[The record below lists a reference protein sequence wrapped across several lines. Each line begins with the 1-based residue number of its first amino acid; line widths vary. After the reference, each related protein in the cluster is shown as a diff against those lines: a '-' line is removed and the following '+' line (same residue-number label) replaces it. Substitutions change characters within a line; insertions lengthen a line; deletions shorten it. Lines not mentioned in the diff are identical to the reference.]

1 MSTAKD
7 DPIAREKLLRAR
19 AEIQA
24 TLARY
29 DIAGFVVLH
38 CAPNGSEVLVH
49 LEPSY
54 SVVKIQKDRA
64 VISSKIED
72 YNGDTEARRRDLEA
86 SANMASSLF
95 ELTAHTALLL
105 GDLAKALDEATG
117 ATHTKMRH
125 IKPN

>member
-24 TLARY
+24 TLDRY
-29 DIAGFVVLH
+29 DLAGFVVLH
-38 CAPNGSEVLVH
+38 CAPNGSEIMVH

-54 SVVKIQKDRA
+54 SVVKIQKGQA
-64 VISSKIED
+64 VISSKIDD
-72 YNGDTEARRRDLEA
+72 YNGDHEAKRLDLEA
-86 SANMASSLF
+86 SANMASSMF

-117 ATHTKMRH
+117 AKHTSMRQ
-125 IKPN
+125 IKPH

>member
-1 MSTAKD
+1 MKD

-24 TLARY
+24 TLERY

-38 CAPNGSEVLVH
+38 CAPNGSEVIVH

-54 SVVKIQKDRA
+54 SIVKIRDGQA
-64 VISSKIED
+64 HIQSHLED
-72 YNGDTEARRRDLEA
+72 YHGDKDAQRKDMEA

-105 GDLAKALDEATG
+105 GNLAKALDGATG
-117 ATHTKMRH
+117 ATHTGMKP